1 MNKIFFNIFLTFFI
15 TNFLNASYVIKPYKL
30 INFKGD
36 VSYNEHFEK
45 TKKYI
50 IKNIKFTNIEFVIQD
65 NKIITNLKFLKQIN
79 GINLIWLLPD
89 EFSDFV
95 NENYE
100 IYSIPKNNLNGEINL
115 ILKMQINDKIIREEA
130 ISFPFNIKIKD
141 K

>member
-50 IKNIKFTNIEFVIQD
+50 IKNIKFTNIEFVIKD